1 VARKTKKRGPDVKAE
16 DIKELSD
23 RLNGVQQQQIA
34 GMSGEN
40 SDLKKVAY

>member
-23 RLNGVQQQQIA
+23 RLNGVQQQIA